1 MRENLLHGVWL
12 SFSILRNG
20 EGHLQLCCWAVSKG
34 SEQETRSLPLSF
46 DDSSSW
52 FCTFGSKPPDRRKQ
66 VASSQGHKFMGSLW
80 AWPVARSSASFI
92 QETPE

>member
-20 EGHLQLCCWAVSKG
+20 EGHLQLCCWAVSEG

-52 FCTFGSKPPDRRKQ
+52 FCTFGISLQTEGNKLQAVKDT
-66 VASSQGHKFMGSLW
+66 SLW
-80 AWPVARSSASFI
+80 VHSGPG
-92 QETPE
+92 Q